1 MFFTA
6 CIILLIIEVATLT
19 LFILGKVKKKK
30 VNENVIF
37 LGAAYVINLLSNL
50 IPYLYKRI
58 ILNNEGNI
66 FFEVIKNI
74 ITTPKAFVGLVDFD
88 GALEFAQYIS
98 IYPYVFLLA
107 SLIAVL
113 GTVSVTIETFLHQ
126 ILNGFKV
133 PLLLSRKKCDIVIG
147 TSKVAL
153 DYAKGNKECILLSDV
168 NLPKEKMIFYIS
180 QGYKVI
186 NKVFNE
192 DFLFSRMFNNKTQ
205 YNIIY
210 FTENNDFLKYMNF
223 YLQYKKKAKS
233 AKNIRLFLEVGENKT
248 ETIRREIVEKNH
260 CEDSIVIFSR
270 HELVARDFVEKY
282 PITKYLPKECI
293 LDDGSLKSSENIH
306 IFFLGTTNQSEELF
320 KQFSMNNQLVS
331 FENKEYK
338 IHKINYH
345 FYDEAKKNDSFII
358 KDLLNELK
366 ALNAND
372 YIDIPEAPF
381 NISYKNDVVFTK
393 EIINEIKDV
402 IKEKETY
409 AYIIVDLDDEFR
421 DVELGVRIKTLLSKY
436 NNYHVFVNGCEE
448 YHVNEEKLTYY
459 GSTKTIL
466 SHNVIVNDELSI
478 IARTV
483 NKMYYQEK
491 LIEYKEKENYNAL
504 VERQANESWINQ
516 SYFSMYSNIY
526 SALSLRIKLNLLGL
540 DYVADGKKENLELI
554 SQRYNEGLQKE
565 SYFIRSKRNALL
577 AHEHARWNAYH
588 LLNEFMPLKK
598 DDITYVVKD
607 GKVKFTIKDME
618 AKKHACLISF
628 KGLDKLSIY
637 LANQAS
643 KLLDKELS
651 KEEYDY
657 YIYDEAL
664 IRSAKGLLE
673 ELGYSVKEL

>member
-1 MFFTA
+1 M
-6 CIILLIIEVATLT
+6 
-19 LFILGKVKKKK
+19 
-30 VNENVIF
+30 
-37 LGAAYVINLLSNL
+37 
-50 IPYLYKRI
+50 
-58 ILNNEGNI
+58 
-66 FFEVIKNI
+66 
-74 ITTPKAFVGLVDFD
+74 
-88 GALEFAQYIS
+88 
-98 IYPYVFLLA
+98 
-107 SLIAVL
+107 
-113 GTVSVTIETFLHQ
+113 
-126 ILNGFKV
+126 
-133 PLLLSRKKCDIVIG
+133 
-147 TSKVAL
+147 
-153 DYAKGNKECILLSDV
+153 
-168 NLPKEKMIFYIS
+168 
-180 QGYKVI
+180 
-186 NKVFNE
+186 
-192 DFLFSRMFNNKTQ
+192 
-205 YNIIY
+205 
-210 FTENNDFLKYMNF
+210 
-223 YLQYKKKAKS
+223 
-233 AKNIRLFLEVGENKT
+233 
-248 ETIRREIVEKNH
+248 
-260 CEDSIVIFSR
+260 
-270 HELVARDFVEKY
+270 
-282 PITKYLPKECI
+282 
-293 LDDGSLKSSENIH
+293 
-306 IFFLGTTNQSEELF
+306 
-320 KQFSMNNQLVS
+320 
-331 FENKEYK
+331 
-338 IHKINYH
+338 
-345 FYDEAKKNDSFII
+345 
-358 KDLLNELK
+358 
-366 ALNAND
+366 
-372 YIDIPEAPF
+372 
-381 NISYKNDVVFTK
+381 
-393 EIINEIKDV
+393 
-402 IKEKETY
+402 
-409 AYIIVDLDDEFR
+409 DDEFR

-651 KEEYDY
+651 KEDYDY